1 MPLILTVIIYILI
14 MKKYKNSIAHF
25 IELRNRYAID
35 ARLLGR
41 SIKISVPEFGYMRVI
56 LPSLVLK
63 KDLFELKIPRAL
75 EKYDSD
81 LDNWGSVKSF
91 TSSGDLDIMNVWISA
106 FIVECYS
113 DDSNSLPNSDLM
125 QDKVRKVIHALQ
137 IINPDAIRSLSDDC
151 SDDLCDVT
159 MSVFKPEVGESQIES
174 FFMSNMDTRKEKLS
188 IADIRIALQNANNTV
203 SIPYEMLNNAR
214 INFENR
220 DTRATVLN
228 CATAIEVMLKR
239 KILVYFDENNTL
251 QSLRDYL
258 LKRANSYDTLINLCK
273 ALSINIKPISI
284 INETVMKIRDRAIH
298 GGYIPSNEES
308 RKAYEETRKALKVMK
323 EPMFDL

>member
-1 MPLILTVIIYILI
+1 MNNF
-14 MKKYKNSIAHF
+14 KNSIAHF

-35 ARLLGR
+35 ARLLGH
-41 SIKISVPEFGYMRVI
+41 SIRIDVLEFGCLRII

-63 KDLFELKIPRAL
+63 KDRFELEIPRAL

-151 SDDLCDVT
+151 SDDLCEVT
-159 MSVFKPEVGESQIES
+159 MSVFKPMLGKPRNELRLS
-174 FFMSNMDTRKEKLS
+174 SNFDTRIEKISL
-188 IADIRIALQNANNTV
+188 ADIKTALQNVNKTV
-203 SIPYEMLNNAR
+203 SVPYEMLNYAR
-214 INFENR
+214 INIDNR
-220 DTRATVLN
+220 DTRAAVLN
-228 CATAIEVMLKR
+228 CATSIEVMLKR
-239 KILVYFDENNTL
+239 MIGAYFEENSTL
-251 QSLRDYL
+251 QSLSDYVL
-258 LKRANSYDTLINLCK
+258 RQTDGFDKLVGLCK
-273 ALSINIKPISI
+273 VLSISVEGIS
-284 INETVMKIRDRAIH
+284 NVKKTVIDIRNRVIH
-298 GGYIPSNEES
+298 GGYIPSKEES
-308 RKAYEETRKALKVMK
+308 RKAYEDTRNALNVMK
-323 EPMFDL
+323 EPIFELN

>member
-1 MPLILTVIIYILI
+1 MNNF
-14 MKKYKNSIAHF
+14 KNSIAHF

-41 SIKISVPEFGYMRVI
+41 SMRINMPEFVCLRII

-63 KDLFELKIPRAL
+63 KDRFELEIPRAL

-113 DDSNSLPNSDLM
+113 DDSNSLPNSGLM

-137 IINPDAIRSLSDDC
+137 IINPEAIRSLFDDC
-151 SDDLCDVT
+151 SDDLCYVT
-159 MSVFKPEVGESQIES
+159 GSFFKPEIGESQIS
-174 FFMSNMDTRKEKLS
+174 LNLYPSNLDNRKEKLS
-188 IADIRIALQNANNTV
+188 IADIKIALQNANNTV

-214 INFENR
+214 INFDNR

-239 KILVYFDENNTL
+239 KILVYLDDNNIPQPL
-251 QSLRDYL
+251 WDYVS
-258 LKRANSYDTLINLCK
+258 KRSDGYGKLIDLCK
-273 ALSINIKPISI
+273 AFSINVKPISK
-284 INETVMKIRDRAIH
+284 INETVMKIRNRVIH